1 MRQLSIQQL
10 CSFVDER
17 QKFEENLVVL
27 HNESVRALFRF
38 SIIGCR
44 IAILLCAGHVK
55 ILKNGHESVIEP
67 DDFVDILEGTRIQ
80 FLDISPDAD
89 LHVIFTT
96 RQFIMDAMHDIAPRP
111 QDYMIKIL
119 INPKVRLAHGSA
131 MVIKRQMESISDA
144 IADLRHHY
152 RSDKIRNCF
161 RGFAIDL
168 GNVLINES
176 AGHEV
181 IRSVKKGDMLIV
193 NFMSLVWTNFRENR
207 EISFYARKMCITPK
221 HLSRVVKEITG
232 KSPHD
237 IIATEV
243 VSLSIQLLQN
253 NNLLIQQVADM
264 LHFSDQAAFS
274 KFFRKYVG
282 MSPLEYR
289 RGYNER

>member
-17 QKFEENLVVL
+17 QKFEENLVIL
-27 HNESVRALFRF
+27 HNESVRNLTRF

-44 IAILLCAGHVK
+44 IAILLCAGHVT
-55 ILKNGHESVIEP
+55 ILKNGHEAVIEP
-67 DDFVDILEGTRIQ
+67 DDFVDILEGTRLQ

-89 LHVIFTT
+89 LHVMFTT
-96 RQFIMDAMHDIAPRP
+96 RQFIMDTMHDVAPGP

-119 INPKVRLAHGSA
+119 INPKVRLSSASA
-131 MVIKRQMESISDA
+131 MVIKKQLESISDA
-144 IADLRHHY
+144 MADLAHHY
-152 RSDKIRNCF
+152 RPDKIRNCF

-176 AGHEV
+176 SGHV
-181 IRSVKKGDMLIV
+181 MIRNVRKRDMLMV
-193 NFMSLVWTNFRENR
+193 NFMSLVWANFRDKR
-207 EISFYARKMCITPK
+207 EISFYARELCITPK
-221 HLSRVVKEITG
+221 HLSRVVKEVTG
-232 KSPHD
+232 KSPHE

-243 VSLSIQLLQN
+243 ISLSIQLLQN
-253 NNLLIQQVADM
+253 NSLLIQQVADI

-282 MSPLEYR
+282 MSPVEYR
-289 RGYNER
+289 RGYNE